1 MCNLT
6 DKGNSMMKLFDLFS
20 KQKHVI
26 YFGVCNKRTVS
37 NKHKEQATFSKI
49 K

>member
-26 YFGVCNKRTVS
+26 FGVCNKRTVS
-37 NKHKEQATFSKI
+37 NKHTEQATFSKI